1 MSGLR
6 IAIILGDM
14 NPDDLGGAEIHLV
27 EVMKRLLT
35 YGHELHVFVGSDD
48 RIKDI
53 FPPESAFFYPIRYP
67 RLPNIKGLAY
77 ILWATRYI
85 LKHVRYQHFDILHA
99 KQEYPQGFIGALAS
113 KRLGVPLYT
122 TVQNPLAY
130 KEELVFSGPKILSW
144 LSQLL
149 IPMVKYTLKNSVVV
163 AAVSNYSLVN
173 CQKMGAK
180 NCVLIPNGVD
190 TQLFFPEAKDASVG
204 SPHIVTTSTLIP
216 RNGIETLIRA
226 FGLLLEGV
234 GNARLTIAG
243 EGPLERELKEL
254 ARELGIEDKVRF
266 LATLPHEEVPELLHS
281 ADLFVRPSIY
291 EGFGMSF
298 IEAMACGVPV
308 VACPVGGVVDF
319 LTDRET
325 GILVP
330 PNDPPSLK
338 EAMLGLLNDRELY
351 GSIRTKALEL
361 ARDRY
366 SWDSIAARVN
376 DVYKQLKRSANNG
389 LG

>member
-1 MSGLR
+1 MAGLR

-85 LKHVRYQHFDILHA
+85 LKRVRYQRFDILHA

-130 KEELVFSGPKILSW
+130 KEELVFSGPKMLSW

-149 IPMVKYTLKNSVVV
+149 IPVVQYTLKNSAVV
-163 AAVSNYSLVN
+163 AAVSNYSMVN
-173 CQKMGAK
+173 CQKMGAR
-180 NCVLIPNGVD
+180 NCILVPNGVD
-190 TQLFFPEAKDASVG
+190 TRMFYPTDKEVPAE
-204 SPHIVTTSTLIP
+204 SPHIITTSTLIP
-216 RNGIETLIRA
+216 RNGLDTLIKA
-226 FGLLLEGV
+226 FGLLLDSL
-234 GNARLTIAG
+234 GNAMLTIAG
-243 EGPLERELKEL
+243 DGPLEKELKNLTKTL
-254 ARELGIEDKVRF
+254 AIEKSVRF
-266 LATLPHEEVPELLHS
+266 IATVPHHKVPELLQS
-281 ADLFVRPSIY
+281 ADLFVRPSIA
-291 EGFGMSF
+291 EGFGVSF
-298 IEAMACGVPV
+298 IEAMASGVPV
-308 VACPVGGVVDF
+308 IACPTGGVVD
-319 LTDRET
+319 LIEDRQT

-330 PNDPPSLK
+330 PNDPQSLNK
-338 EAMLGLLNDRELY
+338 AMLDLLGDRELY
-351 GSIRTKALEL
+351 KSIRTKALEL
-361 ARDRY
+361 VKVKY

-376 DVYKQLKRSANNG
+376 DVYYSLVDRGA
-389 LG
+389 

>member
-1 MSGLR
+1 VAGLR

-27 EVMKRLLT
+27 EVMKRLLM

-85 LKHVRYQHFDILHA
+85 LKRVKYQRFHILHA
-99 KQEYPQGFIGALAS
+99 KQEYPQGFIGALAG

-130 KEELVFSGPKILSW
+130 KEELVFSGPKMLSW

-149 IPMVKYTLKNSVVV
+149 IPMVQYTLKNSAMV
-163 AAVSNYSLVN
+163 AAVSNYSMVN
-173 CQKMGAK
+173 CQKMGAR
-180 NCVLIPNGVD
+180 NCILVPNGVD
-190 TQLFFPEAKDASVG
+190 TRMFYPTDKEVPAE
-204 SPHIVTTSTLIP
+204 SPHIITTSTLIP
-216 RNGIETLIRA
+216 RNGLDTLIKA
-226 FGLLLEGV
+226 FGLLLDSL
-234 GNARLTIAG
+234 GNAMLTIAG
-243 EGPLERELKEL
+243 DGPLEKELKNLTKTL
-254 ARELGIEDKVRF
+254 AIEKSVRF
-266 LATLPHEEVPELLHS
+266 IATVPHHKVPELLQS
-281 ADLFVRPSIY
+281 ADLFVRPSIA
-291 EGFGMSF
+291 EGFGVSF
-298 IEAMACGVPV
+298 IEAMASGVPV
-308 VACPVGGVVDF
+308 IACPTGGVVD
-319 LTDRET
+319 LIEDRQT

-330 PNDPPSLK
+330 PNDPQSLNK
-338 EAMLGLLNDRELY
+338 AMLDLLGDRELY
-351 GSIRTKALEL
+351 KSIRTKALEL
-361 ARDRY
+361 VKVKY

-376 DVYKQLKRSANNG
+376 DVYYSLVDRGA
-389 LG
+389 

>member
-1 MSGLR
+1 MAGLR

-27 EVMKRLLT
+27 EVMKRLLM

-85 LKHVRYQHFDILHA
+85 LKRVRYQRFHILHA
-99 KQEYPQGFIGALAS
+99 KQEYPQGFIGALAG

-130 KEELVFSGPKILSW
+130 KEELVFSGPKMLSW

-149 IPMVKYTLKNSVVV
+149 IPMVQYTLKNSAMV
-163 AAVSNYSLVN
+163 AAVSNYSMVN
-173 CQKMGAK
+173 CQKMGAR
-180 NCVLIPNGVD
+180 NCILVPNGVD
-190 TQLFFPEAKDASVG
+190 TRMFYPTDKEVPAE
-204 SPHIVTTSTLIP
+204 SPHIITTSTLIP
-216 RNGIETLIRA
+216 RNGLDTLIKA
-226 FGLLLEGV
+226 FGLLLDSL
-234 GNARLTIAG
+234 GNAMLTIAG
-243 EGPLERELKEL
+243 DGPLEKELKNLTKTL
-254 ARELGIEDKVRF
+254 AIEKSVRF
-266 LATLPHEEVPELLHS
+266 IATVPHHKVPELLQS
-281 ADLFVRPSIY
+281 ADLFVRPSIA
-291 EGFGMSF
+291 EGFGVSF
-298 IEAMACGVPV
+298 IEAMASGVPV
-308 VACPVGGVVDF
+308 IACPTGGVVD
-319 LTDRET
+319 LIEDRQT

-330 PNDPPSLK
+330 PNDPQSLNK
-338 EAMLGLLNDRELY
+338 AMLDLLGDRELY
-351 GSIRTKALEL
+351 KSIRTKALEL
-361 ARDRY
+361 VKVKY

-376 DVYKQLKRSANNG
+376 DVYYSLVDRGA
-389 LG
+389 

>member
-1 MSGLR
+1 VAGLR

-85 LKHVRYQHFDILHA
+85 LKRVRYQRFHILHA
-99 KQEYPQGFIGALAS
+99 KQEYPQGFIGALAG

-130 KEELVFSGPKILSW
+130 KEELVFSGPKMLSW

-149 IPMVKYTLKNSVVV
+149 IPMVQYTLKNSAVV
-163 AAVSNYSLVN
+163 AAVSNYSMVN
-173 CQKMGAK
+173 CQKMGAR
-180 NCVLIPNGVD
+180 NCILVPNGVD
-190 TQLFFPEAKDASVG
+190 TRMFYPTDKEVPAE
-204 SPHIVTTSTLIP
+204 SPHIITTSTLIP
-216 RNGIETLIRA
+216 RNGLDTLIKA
-226 FGLLLEGV
+226 FGLLLDTL
-234 GNARLTIAG
+234 GNAILTIAG
-243 EGPLERELKEL
+243 DGPLEKELKNLTKTL
-254 ARELGIEDKVRF
+254 AIEKSVRF
-266 LATLPHEEVPELLHS
+266 IATVPHHKVPELLQS
-281 ADLFVRPSIY
+281 ADLFVRPSIA
-291 EGFGMSF
+291 EGFGVSF
-298 IEAMACGVPV
+298 IEAMASGVPV
-308 VACPVGGVVDF
+308 IACPTGGVVD
-319 LTDRET
+319 LIEDRQT

-330 PNDPPSLK
+330 PNDPQSLNK
-338 EAMLGLLNDRELY
+338 AMLDLLGDRELY
-351 GSIRTKALEL
+351 KSIRTKALEL
-361 ARDRY
+361 VKVKY

-376 DVYKQLKRSANNG
+376 DVYYSLVDRGA
-389 LG
+389 